1 MLNDLLVLWNKDGF
15 CLIWLKAFIEDY
27 LDDYNMEMDKHLQKQ
42 IHKIY

>member
-15 CLIWLKAFIEDY
+15 CLIWLKGLEDY